1 MSFPEE
7 LLKLSYLISQ
17 LPGVGSRLASKA
29 AIYLAL
35 NPNNYTENL
44 VTGIRTV
51 IEKLS
56 SCINCGNLS
65 RKGERCKICSNSLRA
80 EDQIMVVQD
89 VSGLNTIE
97 ESGAYNGKYHVL
109 GGVLSPSRGITPTD
123 LNIDSLLKRLAN
135 GSLEVIFALNPDL
148 EGEATIMFL
157 KEKIIK
163 LNSLITFSRL
173 ARGIPTGS
181 DIEFLPGKTLAESIK
196 QRTLF

>member
-1 MSFPEE
+1 MSSPEE

-44 VTGIRTV
+44 VEGIKSV
-51 IEKLS
+51 IEKLG
-56 SCINCGNLS
+56 SCANCGNLS
-65 RKGERCKICSNSLRA
+65 KRGESCRICRNNLRV
-80 EDQIMVVQD
+80 EDQVMVVQD

-109 GGVLSPSRGITPTD
+109 GGVLSPSRGITPVD
-123 LNIDSLLKRLAN
+123 LKIEGLLKRLVD
-135 GSLEVIFALNPDL
+135 GTIEVIFALNPDL

-157 KEKIIK
+157 KDKIIK
-163 LNSLITFSRL
+163 INSNVKFSRL

-181 DIEFLPGKTLAESIK
+181 DIEFLPGRTLAESIK